1 MTQSVIIGRDF
12 PKVVIPLVEKA
23 RKSIDIIV
31 YEWKFYPDQIGSVCQ
46 KFNNAIVLSARRGVR
61 VRALTRTADSV
72 VLLKK
77 NGVDARQWAGGK
89 TLHIKLI
96 IFDEEIAVLGSHNYT
111 MNAFTRNHEISVALD
126 EEIYLK
132 SLISFFEGLW

>member
-1 MTQSVIIGRDF
+1 MPQYVIIGKDF
-12 PKVVIPLVEKA
+12 PKTVIPLVQNA

-46 KFNNAIVLSARRGVR
+46 KFNNAVILAARRGVK
-61 VRALTRTADSV
+61 VKALTRTADSV
-72 VLLKK
+72 QILKK

-96 IFDEEIAVLGSHNYT
+96 IFDKEIAILGSHNYT
-111 MNAFTRNHEISVALD
+111 MNAFTRNHEISVFLD
-126 EEIYLK
+126 APDFL
-132 SLISFFEGLW
+132 SPLSAFFEGLW